1 MPAGRP
7 PLYTKELGDKICFKI
22 MEGISVHRIC
32 QDESMPCPATL
43 YKWLR
48 TEPEFL
54 ENYRE
59 AKENQADLFVE
70 QLLEIPDTEEDVQRA
85 KLKVDVR
92 KWAASRF
99 NAKKYGDRVDM
110 NMGGQKDNPIVHT
123 LADSDKAA
131 LDHYIKTRGNKD
143 DA

>member
-7 PLYTKELGDKICFKI
+7 SSYTKEIGDAICHKI
-22 MEGISVHRIC
+22 MEGISVHKIC
-32 QDESMPCPATL
+32 EEESMPCPATL
-43 YKWLR
+43 FKWLR
-48 TEPEFL
+48 TEGEFL
-54 ENYRE
+54 DNYRE

-99 NAKKYGDRVDM
+99 NAKKYGDKMDM
-110 NMGGQKDNPIVHT
+110 NHGGQKDNPVLH
-123 LADSDKAA
+123 AMAESDKEI
-131 LDHYIKTRGNKD
+131 LKRYFDSNKE
-143 DA
+143 